1 MAPQPLEPTMDGIRY
16 TKVNIGYIPP
26 AYVTVDIALN
36 NDGRK
41 HETMIL
47 AGLTSRCISSSGDTS
62 LSNSGEKD
70 TVSPGVSWWLFEK
83 VGGERLKA
91 TRRKG

>member
-1 MAPQPLEPTMDGIRY
+1 MDAARY
-16 TKVNIGYIPP
+16 PKVNIGDIPP
-26 AYVTVDIALN
+26 AYVTVDVTLN

-47 AGLTSRCISSSGDTS
+47 AGLISRRISSSGDTS
-62 LSNSGEKD
+62 LSNYGEKD

-83 VGGERLKA
+83 VDGERLKA